1 MTKSDHILIV
11 DDSPTTRQLM
21 AVILEQDGFEV
32 RCVESAPDALVAIEA
47 ETPLLVITDLEMPV
61 MSGLELVQILRG
73 LKPSLPVVMATAMGN
88 EDVAA
93 DALRLGAAS
102 YVPKRFIHETLTA
115 VVRQVLSAT
124 ELIRSTQM
132 VGRYA
137 TRSAIELKIGNDE
150 TLAAKVISRLEMTL
164 IELDLFDD
172 GGRMQVAMALDEAIL
187 NAIVHG
193 NLEVQSSLRE
203 IDGGKPYFELIAQRK
218 SESPYK
224 DRQVTVSL
232 EADNAKATFVV
243 RDEGPGFDVAS
254 LLSETDLENL
264 EGFGG
269 RGLLMIDAFMN
280 EVRYNAIGNEI
291 TMIKNRDSG
300 EAVDDDDSDDP
311 DIEHRDDE

>member
-32 RCVESAPDALVAIEA
+32 RCVESAPDALAAIEA

-61 MSGLELVQILRG
+61 MSGLDLVQILRG
-73 LKPSLPVVMATAMGN
+73 IKPSLPVVMATAMGN

-137 TRSAIELKIGNDE
+137 TRSTIELKIGNDE

-232 EADNAKATFVV
+232 EADNGKATFVV

-254 LLSETDLENL
+254 LLSETDHENL